1 MKTFKTLMVMALA
14 ALLTSCGATAVF
26 PVSSI
31 APAADIVA
39 KKTKDSHDNYVL
51 EITAKNLASPDRLEP
66 AGSNYSVW
74 IVTKERGV
82 KNVGQLNVKNAKKLT
97 YKTAFPFEFDEVFIT
112 VENEANLP
120 HPTGAELSRTKI

>member
-1 MKTFKTLMVMALA
+1 MKTFKTLMVLVLA
-14 ALLTSCGATAVF
+14 AFLTSCGSTAVF

-39 KKTKDSHDNYVL
+39 KKSKDNNNNSVL

-66 AGSNYSVW
+66 AGSLYSVW
-74 IVTKERGV
+74 IVTKERGI

-97 YKTAFPFEFDEVFIT
+97 YKTSFPFEFDEVFIT
-112 VENEANLP
+112 VEKEANLT
-120 HPTGAELSRTKI
+120 HPTGAEVSRTKI